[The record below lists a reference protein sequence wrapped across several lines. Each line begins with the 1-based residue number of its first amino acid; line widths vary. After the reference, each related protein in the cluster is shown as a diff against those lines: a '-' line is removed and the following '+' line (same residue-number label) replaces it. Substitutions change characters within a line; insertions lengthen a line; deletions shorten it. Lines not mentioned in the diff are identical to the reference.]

1 MTWQINFQKTQ
12 VLQWCESHWPPRE
25 DRPVKR
31 LSPDFHS
38 LCPHWVPLWRAV
50 CGFRP
55 AADYWGGC
63 RLIGSSPLLFSLTK
77 KKKVCV
83 LRKIT
88 CHYKMG
94 ISRNVVLFLC
104 TWFYIKRR
112 FKITDGEQ
120 SFHSL
125 CWSICTVL
133 GDIVLHLIC
142 VLSTVAAILTQKN
155 EFIWPLSAA
164 LFAFGR
170 EGLNDSL
177 EVSFFGNDHYLSVRH
192 GGVIHDTNPVGE
204 ALTSWCQVGNFLSAR
219 RSRLALRFSWWAV
232 ILLKR

>member
-1 MTWQINFQKTQ
+1 
-12 VLQWCESHWPPRE
+12 
-25 DRPVKR
+25 
-31 LSPDFHS
+31 
-38 LCPHWVPLWRAV
+38 
-50 CGFRP
+50 
-55 AADYWGGC
+55 
-63 RLIGSSPLLFSLTK
+63 
-77 KKKVCV
+77 
-83 LRKIT
+83 
-88 CHYKMG
+88 MG

-204 ALTSWCQVGNFLSAR
+204 ALTS
-219 RSRLALRFSWWAV
+219 
-232 ILLKR
+232 